1 MLFGHKGL
9 ATRAPAFQRKPK
21 ANKGARVPPGAR
33 AKPRF
38 CRGAVARSLLP
49 PQASP
54 RLLAELKPGR
64 RRQHHPDSAGAPARP
79 CFSWQRPFRSGL
91 HRAVLAPAKVLLAR
105 APSTPDTSRWHGQT
119 DGRTRAAL
127 GRPGVFSAHATA
139 WGNGTSIAFSILCP
153 ASLGPQGGT
162 DRRTRPAAPGTAAGQ
177 PSPPGGLGDAN
188 RAKPTQAPT
197 TPDGGVPGCRWGGAW
212 GDPSRGCP
220 RGGGGGWRCREGAW
234 GGEPGCSVGTGTGTG
249 TGTGMGPGG
258 RGTFAGLQQD
268 GVGHDVL
275 QLHGAERSGG
285 AGGAG
290 GAAPPPAHHARRG
303 AAPARRRGAVRPP
316 PAATGRLRG
325 CVTAVTSRAAPWR
338 HGLM

>member
-1 MLFGHKGL
+1 MPS
-9 ATRAPAFQRKPK
+9 PAFAGERSPV
-21 ANKGARVPPGAR
+21 AFCPPR
-33 AKPRF
+33 PH
-38 CRGAVARSLLP
+38 
-49 PQASP
+49 
-54 RLLAELKPGR
+54 PG
-64 RRQHHPDSAGAPARP
+64 
-79 CFSWQRPFRSGL
+79 SWQSSNRDGGASTTPTPPAHRQGHVFPGSARFAQACTEPSWHQQKFCSREPRPRQTRPAGTDRQTDARERLSADPGCSRHTRRL
-91 HRAVLAPAKVLLAR
+91 GETAPQSLFQFS
-105 APSTPDTSRWHGQT
+105 APRPWVRRVGQT
-119 DGRTRAAL
+119 DGRVPQPRA
-127 GRPGVFSAHATA
+127 
-139 WGNGTSIAFSILCP
+139 
-153 ASLGPQGGT
+153 
-162 DRRTRPAAPGTAAGQ
+162 RRRGSHPL
-177 PSPPGGLGDAN
+177 PGGWVM
-188 RAKPTQAPT
+188 PTALNPPRHPPPPT
-197 TPDGGVPGCRWGGAW
+197 EGSRGAGGGVRGVILAEGA
-212 GDPSRGCP
+212 RGEV
-220 RGGGGGWRCREGAW
+220 GGWRCREGAW